1 MPAVY
6 SLVYNHPLKR
16 KVLDGRMNTAQWAES
31 DWQQRCKWW
40 VVINA
45 MKKKY
50 ISEETERELWW
61 GERKSAYYKKVGRG

>member
-1 MPAVY
+1 
-6 SLVYNHPLKR
+6 
-16 KVLDGRMNTAQWAES
+16 
-31 DWQQRCKWW
+31 
-40 VVINA
+40 

>member
-45 MKKKY
+45 MKKTLAQGHR
-50 ISEETERELWW
+50 STHLAHL
-61 GERKSAYYKKVGRG
+61 GSCPSVKVKV